1 MIRCTRPSRPDMLS
15 TSISASALRVPTV
28 DPSRVR
34 QSAARRRMWR
44 SKRPCSGRLTATGV
58 DYVMCPWKG
67 MSCAA
72 NARLSAHILRLM
84 ATVCSDT
91 RSTLSVIECRVKFFG
106 AVRTAEPIFEFRPFV
121 ATVFLRDGQMP
132 ERYYTG

>member
-1 MIRCTRPSRPDMLS
+1 MLREAD
-15 TSISASALRVPTV
+15 I
-28 DPSRVR
+28 
-34 QSAARRRMWR
+34 
-44 SKRPCSGRLTATGV
+44 ATGV

-72 NARLSAHILRLM
+72 NARLAAHILRLM

-106 AVRTAEPIFEFRPFV
+106 AVRTAEPIFEFRTFV